1 MRSAGGGRLD
11 AVDGSTRGA
20 VAGIT
25 AAMLFGA
32 STPLAKQLLGDV
44 RPQLLAGLLY
54 LGAAAAL
61 TGTLALR
68 RSPVEA
74 RLRSSDGPTLAA
86 VTVAGGV
93 IAPVLLLIGLERV
106 SGVAASLLLN
116 LEAVA
121 TLVLA
126 LVIFGEHLSRRA
138 GAGAAAVVIAA
149 GVLGLSGGEARLD
162 AVGVVCIT
170 AACVCWAIDNNLTQ
184 RLSDRDPFA
193 IVRVKTAAAGAVN
206 LILAVGFGAARPA
219 AGIAIAALAL
229 GGAAYGV
236 SVVLDAYALRW
247 VGAARE
253 SAYFGTAPLFGVA
266 AAVIVLGETVSPT
279 EMASIGAMGL
289 GVYLL
294 VTEDHQHSHQH
305 APIEHDHRHRHDDNH
320 HDHAHEELVDEH
332 SHPHVHLPAT
342 HAHAHASDVHHRHGH
357 RT

>member
-1 MRSAGGGRLD
+1 MDRSK
-11 AVDGSTRGA
+11 RGA

-25 AAMLFGA
+25 AAVLFGA

-44 RPQLLAGLLY
+44 PPQLLAGLLY

-61 TGTLALR
+61 TATLALG

-74 RLRSSDGPTLAA
+74 RLRQSDGPTLTA
-86 VTVAGGV
+86 VTLAGGV

-106 SGVAASLLLN
+106 SGIAGSLLLN

-126 LVIFGEHLSRRA
+126 LVIFGEHLNRRA

-149 GVLGLSGGEARLD
+149 GVLGLSGAESRSD
-162 AVGVVCIT
+162 AVGIVCIA

-193 IVRVKTAAAGAVN
+193 IVRVKAAVAGSVN
-206 LILAVGFGAARPA
+206 LILAVGLGAGRPT
-219 AGIAIAALAL
+219 AGILIAALAL

-253 SAYFGTAPLFGVA
+253 AAYFGTAPLFGVA
-266 AAVIVLGETVSPT
+266 SAVVVLGETVRPS
-279 EMASIGAMGL
+279 EAASMGVMGL

-294 VTEDHQHSHQH
+294 VTERHQHTHKH
-305 APIEHDHRHRHDDNH
+305 TPIEHDHRHRHDDSH
-320 HDHAHEELVDEH
+320 HEHAHEELVGEH
-332 SHPHVHLPAT
+332 SHPHVHRAAT
-342 HAHAHASDVHHRHGH
+342 HAHAHVSDVHHRHGH
-357 RT
+357 QET